1 MSRLFFA
8 LMSALTFFL
17 LAGAPA
23 SMAIAAG
30 DDGIAVA
37 QADPKTDDGP
47 AATDDGP
54 AAKVTGEVDVDRDS
68 GGGAWYLSPTWIV
81 IGVLAVGVLV
91 AIIVA
96 ASRGGGTTIIR
107 D

>member
-8 LMSALTFFL
+8 LMSALTVFL

-23 SMAIAAG
+23 SMAIASGG
-30 DDGIAVA
+30 DGTAVA
-37 QADPKTDDGP
+37 QADPK
-47 AATDDGP
+47 TDDGP
-54 AAKVTGEVDVDRDS
+54 AAKVTGEVDVDVERD
-68 GGGAWYLSPTWIV
+68 GGGPWYLRPTWIV
-81 IGVLAVGVLV
+81 IGVLAIGVLV

-96 ASRGGGTTIIR
+96 ASRGGGGTTIIR

>member
-1 MSRLFFA
+1 MTRVFFA

-23 SMAIAAG
+23 RMAIAAG
-30 DDGIAVA
+30 DDGTAVA
-37 QADPKTDDGP
+37 QADPK
-47 AATDDGP
+47 TDDGP

-68 GGGAWYLSPTWIV
+68 GEGAWYLSPTWIV

>member
-8 LMSALTFFL
+8 LMSALTVFL

-30 DDGIAVA
+30 DGTAVA
-37 QADPKTDDGP
+37 QADPK
-47 AATDDGP
+47 TDDGP
-54 AAKVTGEVDVDRDS
+54 AAKVTGEVDVDVDR
-68 GGGAWYLSPTWIV
+68 GEGGAWYLSPTWIV
-81 IGVLAVGVLV
+81 IGVLAIGVLV

>member
-1 MSRLFFA
+1 MTRVFFA

-30 DDGIAVA
+30 DDGTALA
-37 QADPKTDDGP
+37 QADPK
-47 AATDDGP
+47 TDDGP
-54 AAKVTGEVDVDRDS
+54 AAKVTGEVDVDVDHH

-81 IGVLAVGVLV
+81 IGILAVGVLV

-96 ASRGGGTTIIR
+96 ASRGGGGTTIIR
-107 D
+107 E

>member
-1 MSRLFFA
+1 MTRVFFA
-8 LMSALTFFL
+8 LLSALTIFL

-23 SMAIAAG
+23 TMAIAAG
-30 DDGIAVA
+30 DGTAVA
-37 QADPKTDDGP
+37 SIDPKTDD
-47 AATDDGP
+47 AP
-54 AAKVTGEVDVDRDS
+54 AAKVTGEVDVDVNDH

-96 ASRGGGTTIIR
+96 ASRGGGTTIIKE
-107 D
+107 

>member
-1 MSRLFFA
+1 MTRVFFA
-8 LMSALTFFL
+8 LLSALTIFL

-23 SMAIAAG
+23 SMALGAG
-30 DDGIAVA
+30 SGTAVA
-37 QADPKTDDGP
+37 SIDPK
-47 AATDDGP
+47 ADDGP
-54 AAKVTGEVDVDRDS
+54 AAKVTGEVDVDVDRDGD

-96 ASRGGGTTIIR
+96 ASRGGGTTVIR

>member
-1 MSRLFFA
+1 MARVFFA
-8 LMSALTFFL
+8 LLTALTIIVL
-17 LAGAPA
+17 NGAPVRLALAGGDGTTAA
-23 SMAIAAG
+23 SAG
-30 DDGIAVA
+30 PKADDDG
-37 QADPKTDDGP
+37 TS
-47 AATDDGP
+47 
-54 AAKVTGEVDVDRDS
+54 AAKVTGEVDVDIADKD

-96 ASRGGGTTIIR
+96 ASRGGGTTVIK